1 MSETF
6 VLHTTVR
13 FADVDSAGIHFYPR
27 YFERVNQTV
36 EEWFEQA
43 LGCSF
48 NRLHHELKTSVP
60 TVHFNV
66 DFLSP
71 SRLEERL
78 TYSLRVERIGGA
90 SAGLRIRI
98 CCGEDMRVDV
108 RQTLVMMDMANSRP
122 RPWPE
127 EIRERMRVYLVEG
140 GEG

>member
-6 VLHTTVR
+6 TLTTVVR

-36 EEWFEQA
+36 EEWFEQG

-48 NRLHHELKTSVP
+48 RSLHLEQRLSVP

-71 SRLEERL
+71 SRMEERL
-78 TYSLRVERIGGA
+78 TYTLTVERIGGA
-90 SAGLRIRI
+90 SCGLRIRVR
-98 CCGEDMRVDV
+98 CGEELRVDV
-108 RQTLVMMDMANSRP
+108 RQTLVMMDMETSRP
-122 RPWPE
+122 KPWPDAL
-127 EIRERMRVYLVEG
+127 RERMRRYLVEG

>member
-1 MSETF
+1 MGEVFTLS
-6 VLHTTVR
+6 TTVR

-36 EEWFEQA
+36 EEWFEQG

-48 NRLHHELKTSVP
+48 NTLHHQQKTSVP

-71 SRLEERL
+71 SRLEDRL

-90 SAGLRIRI
+90 SVGLRIKV
-98 CCGEDMRVDV
+98 CCGDDMRVDV
-108 RQTLVMMDMANSRP
+108 RQTLVMMDMETSRP
-122 RPWPE
+122 RPWPDDM
-127 EIRERMRVYLVEG
+127 RERMSRFLVEG
-140 GEG
+140 SA